1 MRFSIALA
9 AVAVVLLSGCAGGR
23 SPAAP
28 RDWKPLPGASDAWT
42 NGSGPSEQE
51 YSYVRKPFEGSLQD
65 LASVVTIDALLRH
78 RGAKSNG
85 TAPLAACPGLAAV
98 ATFTLPDDSILQEG
112 FTVRNGA
119 SVRVTY
125 ARPAGARVDFN
136 AAAAMQ
142 EALCSRPG

>member
-1 MRFSIALA
+1 MRFAIALA
-9 AVAVVLLSGCAGGR
+9 AVAVVLLSGCANGR
-23 SPAAP
+23 SPAP
-28 RDWKPLPGASDAWT
+28 NGWKPVPGAGDAWT
-42 NGSGPSEQE
+42 SGSGASEQE
-51 YSYVRKPFEGSLQD
+51 YRYARKAFEGSLQD

-78 RGAKSNG
+78 RGAKSKG
-85 TAPLAACPGLAAV
+85 TAPLTACPGLAAV

-125 ARPAGARVDFN
+125 ARPAGARVDSN